1 MVCVISKIRDSR
13 GITYRLELG
22 ALTDRTLCRR
32 CSHIVGPI
40 STNILEEIK
49 SRCTLAERKISL
61 KVNGTLF
68 FLRCFYSSFARASFT
83 LN

>member
-1 MVCVISKIRDSR
+1 VCVISKIRDSR

-32 CSHIVGPI
+32 CSHIMGPI

-49 SRCTLAERKISL
+49 SRCTIAERKSA
-61 KVNGTLF
+61 
-68 FLRCFYSSFARASFT
+68 LRLTAPSSFLGIFIPVFLAHHSH
-83 LN
+83 